1 MDATQASGRWGV
13 LALLFA
19 ARIGMGLQFQT
30 LGSVADPLAKNLDLS
45 FAEIGTLIGV
55 FMMPG
60 LVLSMPAGLAGRYAS
75 DRVLAALGLAALAL
89 GGGLAAAADG
99 FALLATGR
107 LLSGAGFVL
116 TTIYLTKMVADWFT
130 GRELATALAI
140 LLTTWPFGIA
150 IGQVGHTWIAS
161 AYGWRAPFVV
171 AALYCL
177 VMAIA
182 MRVAY
187 RPPHVSG
194 GVTPPQSA
202 YLTKREWALTLIAS
216 MAWAAF
222 NAAYIIYLSFVPRV
236 LIGGGLGS
244 FEAASIVSLGSWA
257 MIFSGAMCGY
267 VADRTGRPDLIL
279 YVSLCVAMA
288 ALALMPN
295 VAWAVPICV
304 AFGLIG
310 MSPPGLI
317 VALTGAAMAPEKR
330 AFGMG
335 IYYSAYFL
343 MVAPMPALAGWLYD
357 RSGDVFVPILLA
369 ITMFALTFAANIAFR
384 VVQRTTQ

>member
-1 MDATQASGRWGV
+1 
-13 LALLFA
+13 
-19 ARIGMGLQFQT
+19 
-30 LGSVADPLAKNLDLS
+30 
-45 FAEIGTLIGV
+45 
-55 FMMPG
+55 
-60 LVLSMPAGLAGRYAS
+60 
-75 DRVLAALGLAALAL
+75 
-89 GGGLAAAADG
+89 
-99 FALLATGR
+99 LLATGR